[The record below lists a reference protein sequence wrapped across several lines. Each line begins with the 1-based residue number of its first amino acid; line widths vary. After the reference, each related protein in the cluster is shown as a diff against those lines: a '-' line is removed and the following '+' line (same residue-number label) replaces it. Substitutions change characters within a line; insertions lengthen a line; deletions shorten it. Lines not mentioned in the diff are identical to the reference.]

1 MIKKCDFAGCDKA
14 GICRAPKSRELKD
27 YWFFCQDH
35 AAEYN
40 KNWNFYQ
47 NMTADEIEKDW
58 EIRTFGS
65 PIKDKDTAKIESGEY
80 LDFLNKFLSGKS
92 GTQTT
97 NYEIKIDSKTINA
110 FKTLELPITAGIREV
125 RASYRRLAKKYH
137 PDTAKKMSAKT
148 AAEKF
153 SAVALAY
160 KKLEL
165 YFKK

>member
-1 MIKKCDFAGCDKA
+1 LIQKCNHPNCTKA
-14 GICRAPKSRELKD
+14 GTCRAPKSRDLSE
-27 YWFFCQDH
+27 YYFFCRDH

-47 NMTADEIEKDW
+47 NMTEDEINADW
-58 EIRTFGS
+58 EKRTFGT
-65 PIKDKDTAKIESGEY
+65 PLKDKKEAQVESAEY

-92 GTQTT
+92 
-97 NYEIKIDSKTINA
+97 EIRNQKSEIDSKTINA
-110 FKTLELPITAGIREV
+110 FKTLELPITATLREV
-125 RASYRRLAKKYH
+125 RTAYRRLAKKYH

-153 SAVALAY
+153 GTVALAY